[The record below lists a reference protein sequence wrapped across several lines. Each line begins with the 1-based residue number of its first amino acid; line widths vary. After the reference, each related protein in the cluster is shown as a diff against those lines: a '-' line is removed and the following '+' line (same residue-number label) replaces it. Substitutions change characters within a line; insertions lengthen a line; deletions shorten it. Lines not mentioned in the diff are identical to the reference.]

1 MDAPEWAVMRCAGK
15 GERCGSTGTC
25 VPVESANGL
34 RLRLSRALQ
43 GGQRCGLMQGKAE
56 QRGQRAAARLNRVRS
71 AFTQEVRVVMG
82 TNLSVHAASPVEES
96 GQLPFLG

>member
-1 MDAPEWAVMRCAGK
+1 MRCAGK

-25 VPVESANGL
+25 VPVDSANGL

-43 GGQRCGLMQGKAE
+43 GVTTLRAHARETE
-56 QRGQRAAARLNRVRS
+56 QRSQHAAARLNRVGS
-71 AFTQEVRVVMG
+71 AVTQEVRVVMG
-82 TNLSVHAASPVEES
+82 TNLSVHVASPVEES